1 MNQSGANSENG
12 DRQELAVHEDFLEL
26 CALSTSGALTGEE
39 QARLEGHLSV
49 CLECSAALRDY
60 QKVVGIGIPSL
71 APELISG
78 SVPAGASAS
87 VESTKR
93 RLFETISHETGGQS
107 EPFPIRDLS
116 ALVGHQPG
124 VVAQIIGADRTRQ
137 LQTLLRYAAAVVL
150 MIGLAGASYRLGE
163 HRATVPSS
171 SNAQRPASAASG
183 LQRKVN
189 ALIQERQTLGS
200 ELRQREQTGARLTGE
215 LTEQRE
221 EVAKLKE
228 EELALQQA
236 LVQSGEQNSQLVS
249 EHDAVN
255 QQLAVAHANLAKI
268 QADLDA
274 LRQKGDSDLSRA
286 TNLEARISELS
297 ESLKDREDTIAQQ
310 QQLLA
315 SDRDIRDLMGA
326 RDLYIVEVYDVARNG
341 EMKKP
346 FGRVFLTKNKSL
358 IFYAYDLQRQP
369 GVTDASTFQ
378 AWGSRGPDRKGAVSL
393 GVFYMDN
400 AANKRWVVKVDDPKT
415 LQQIDAV
422 FVTVEPNG
430 GSLKPSGKQLLF
442 AYLKVDANHP

>member
-12 DRQELAVHEDFLEL
+12 DQQELAAHEEFLEL
-26 CALSTSGALTGEE
+26 CALSTSGALTGKE
-39 QARLEGHLSV
+39 QGKLDCHLAL
-49 CLECSAALRDY
+49 CPECSAALRDY

-71 APELISG
+71 APELISD
-78 SVPAGASAS
+78 SVAASASAS
-87 VESTKR
+87 VESAKR
-93 RLFETISHETGGQS
+93 RLFEAISIEMEGQS
-107 EPFPIRDLS
+107 EASPILDAS
-116 ALVGHQPG
+116 VFAGHQPG
-124 VVAQIIGADRTRQ
+124 VVGRNVAANRTWRPQ
-137 LQTLLRYAAAVVL
+137 RLLRYAAALIL
-150 MIGLAGASYRLGE
+150 MIGMAGASYRLGE
-163 HRATVPSS
+163 HRAAVRSS
-171 SNAQRPASAASG
+171 SSEQQPARAPSG
-183 LQRKVN
+183 LQQEVS
-189 ALIQERQTLGS
+189 ALTQEREVLDS
-200 ELRQREQTGARLTGE
+200 ELRRREQTGTRLTGE

-221 EVAKLKE
+221 EIAKLKRE
-228 EELALQQA
+228 EQTLREA
-236 LVQSGEQNSQLVS
+236 VVKSDEQNIQLTS

-255 QQLAVAHANLAKI
+255 QQLAAARANLTKI

-274 LRQKGDSDLSRA
+274 LRQKGDRDLLRA

-400 AANKRWVVKVDDPKT
+400 TANKRWVVKVDDPKT

-430 GSLKPSGKQLLF
+430 GSVRPSGKQLLF